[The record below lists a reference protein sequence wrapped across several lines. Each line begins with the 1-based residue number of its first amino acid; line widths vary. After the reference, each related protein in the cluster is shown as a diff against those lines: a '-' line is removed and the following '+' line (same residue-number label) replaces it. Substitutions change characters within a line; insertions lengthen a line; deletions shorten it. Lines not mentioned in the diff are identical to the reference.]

1 MATVVDH
8 LVISLG
14 LDPRPLQ
21 SGLNQVKSLAMRFAG
36 PETVDAQ
43 IESVKTLFTLRKE
56 ALMLHIDFLAA
67 GGESASTPAAA
78 KAGAVIRP
86 HTPKTSHR

>member
-36 PETVDAQ
+36 PIAGAFSIQCGVHIDPDCPDVS
-43 IESVKTLFTLRKE
+43 SVRCKTRIAVERSVICNTLR
-56 ALMLHIDFLAA
+56 
-67 GGESASTPAAA
+67 
-78 KAGAVIRP
+78 R
-86 HTPKTSHR
+86 